1 MRLSLRILL
10 ISVSMFQVC
19 HATVASRGSR
29 SLVAMSSF
37 AVLIAATNEDTVS
50 QWIRV
55 DLVAI
60 IMFISGAHVVMRLVA
75 FLADQQILS
84 VKNRNPDSS
93 DLSALSTG
101 AHRAAVLG
109 ALRWGINFIV
119 IAVATTSVFLR
130 LNLPSSALVFLGSVA
145 GAGLGFGAQQMVGD
159 VIAGLYIIA
168 ERQFGVGDIVRLG
181 PLGVVGWVEGRVEEV
196 TLRVT
201 KIRTFDGDLVSI
213 ANGVL
218 RHNVNMSRDWSR
230 VLVSVPLPRESDIE
244 AAIDKIDAVCV
255 AMAKDPSF
263 APMLIETPSV
273 TGVDELGTENVEVRV
288 AGRSLPVQQWK
299 VERELRRRIA
309 AELRDTYVVAKDGL
323 GN

>member
-1 MRLSLRILL
+1 M
-10 ISVSMFQVC
+10 
-19 HATVASRGSR
+19 
-29 SLVAMSSF
+29 
-37 AVLIAATNEDTVS
+37 
-50 QWIRV
+50 
-55 DLVAI
+55 AI
-60 IMFISGAHVVMRLVA
+60 VMIVSGAHVLMRLVA
-75 FLADQQILS
+75 FIADQQILS

-109 ALRWGINFIV
+109 ATRWGINFIV

-159 VIAGLYIIA
+159 IIAGLYIIS

-181 PLGVVGWVEGRVEEV
+181 PFGIVGWAEGRVEEV

-201 KIRTFDGDLVSI
+201 KIRTFDGDLISV
-213 ANGVL
+213 ANGQL
-218 RHNVNMSRDWSR
+218 RQNVNMSRDWSR
-230 VLVSVPLPRESDIE
+230 VLVTVPLPRESDIE
-244 AAIDKIDAVCV
+244 KEIIRIDRVC
-255 AMAKDPSF
+255 AEMARDPKFSN
-263 APMLIETPSV
+263 MLIEIPSV
-273 TGVDELGTENVEVRV
+273 QGVDSLGEADVEVRV

-309 AELRDTYVVAKDGL
+309 AELRSTYASIKVSGEVTA
-323 GN
+323 

>member
-1 MRLSLRILL
+1 MTMFSIAMLAASTGRDTIESWLR
-10 ISVSMFQVC
+10 
-19 HATVASRGSR
+19 T
-29 SLVAMSSF
+29 
-37 AVLIAATNEDTVS
+37 
-50 QWIRV
+50 

-60 IMFISGAHVVMRLVA
+60 IMTISGAHVLMRLTA
-75 FLADQQILS
+75 FIAEQQILQ
-84 VKNRNPDSS
+84 VKSQAGERD
-93 DLSALSTG
+93 DLSVLTTG

-109 ALRWGINFIV
+109 ALRWGINFCI
-119 IAVATTSVFLR
+119 IAVAITTVLLR
-130 LNLPSSALVFLGSVA
+130 LNLPSSALVFLGSIA

-181 PLGVVGWVEGRVEEV
+181 PLGIVGWVEGRVEEV

>member
-1 MRLSLRILL
+1 ML
-10 ISVSMFQVC
+10 
-19 HATVASRGSR
+19 
-29 SLVAMSSF
+29 
-37 AVLIAATNEDTVS
+37 AATTGRDTIES
-50 QWIRV
+50 WLRT

-60 IMFISGAHVVMRLVA
+60 IMTISGAHVLMRLTA
-75 FLADQQILS
+75 FIAEQQILQ
-84 VKNRNPDSS
+84 VKSQAGERD
-93 DLSALSTG
+93 DLSVLTTG

-109 ALRWGINFIV
+109 ALRWGINFCI
-119 IAVATTSVFLR
+119 IAVAITTVLLR
-130 LNLPSSALVFLGSVA
+130 LNLPSSALVFLGSIA

-255 AMAKDPSF
+255 AMAKVPSF

>member
-1 MRLSLRILL
+1 MT
-10 ISVSMFQVC
+10 MFS
-19 HATVASRGSR
+19 T
-29 SLVAMSSF
+29 AM
-37 AVLIAATNEDTVS
+37 LAATTGRDTIES
-50 QWIRV
+50 WLRT

-60 IMFISGAHVVMRLVA
+60 IMTISGAHVLMRLTA
-75 FLADQQILS
+75 FIAEQQILQ
-84 VKNRNPDSS
+84 VKSQAGERD
-93 DLSALSTG
+93 DLSVLTTG

-109 ALRWGINFIV
+109 ALRWGINFCI
-119 IAVATTSVFLR
+119 IAVAITTVLLR
-130 LNLPSSALVFLGSVA
+130 LNLPASALVFLGSIA

-218 RHNVNMSRDWSR
+218 RQNVNMSRDWSR

-244 AAIDKIDAVCV
+244 AAIDRIDAVCE
-255 AMAKDPSF
+255 AMAQDPKF

-273 TGVDELGTENVEVRV
+273 TGVDELGAENVEVRV

-309 AELRDTYVVAKDGL
+309 AELRDTYAIAKNGEV
-323 GN
+323 N

>member
-1 MRLSLRILL
+1 ML
-10 ISVSMFQVC
+10 
-19 HATVASRGSR
+19 
-29 SLVAMSSF
+29 
-37 AVLIAATNEDTVS
+37 AATTGRDTIES
-50 QWIRV
+50 WLRT

-60 IMFISGAHVVMRLVA
+60 IMTISGAHVLMRLTA
-75 FLADQQILS
+75 FIAEQQILQ
-84 VKNRNPDSS
+84 VKSQAGERD
-93 DLSALSTG
+93 DLSVLTTG

-109 ALRWGINFIV
+109 ALRWGINFCI
-119 IAVATTSVFLR
+119 IAVAITTVLLR
-130 LNLPSSALVFLGSVA
+130 LNLPSSALVFLGSIA

-244 AAIDKIDAVCV
+244 KEIIRIDRVC
-255 AMAKDPSF
+255 AEMARDPKF
-263 APMLIETPSV
+263 AEMLIEVPSV
-273 TGVDELGTENVEVRV
+273 QGVDNLGEADVEVRV

-309 AELRDTYVVAKDGL
+309 TELRSTYAAIKVSGGVTA
-323 GN
+323 

>member
-1 MRLSLRILL
+1 
-10 ISVSMFQVC
+10 MFQVC
-19 HATVASRGSR
+19 HATVDTCGSR
-29 SLVAMSSF
+29 SLVSMNSL

-119 IAVATTSVFLR
+119 IAVAVTSVFLR

-159 VIAGLYIIA
+159 IIAGLYIIA

-181 PLGVVGWVEGRVEEV
+181 PFGIVGWAEGRVEEV

-201 KIRTFDGDLVSI
+201 KIRTFDGDLISI
-213 ANGVL
+213 ANGQL
-218 RHNVNMSRDWSR
+218 RQNVNMSRDWSR
-230 VLVSVPLPRESDIE
+230 VLVTVPLPRESDIE
-244 AAIDKIDAVCV
+244 KEIIRIDRVC
-255 AMAKDPSF
+255 AEMARDPKF
-263 APMLIETPSV
+263 AEMLIEVPSV
-273 TGVDELGTENVEVRV
+273 QGVDNLGEADVEVRV

-309 AELRDTYVVAKDGL
+309 AELRSTYAAIKVSGGVTA
-323 GN
+323 

>member
-1 MRLSLRILL
+1 ML
-10 ISVSMFQVC
+10 
-19 HATVASRGSR
+19 
-29 SLVAMSSF
+29 
-37 AVLIAATNEDTVS
+37 AATTGRDTIES
-50 QWIRV
+50 WLRT

-60 IMFISGAHVVMRLVA
+60 IMTLSGAHVLMRVTA
-75 FLADQQILS
+75 FIAEQQILQ
-84 VKNRNPDSS
+84 VKSQAGERD
-93 DLSALSTG
+93 DLSVLTTG

-109 ALRWGINFIV
+109 ALRWGINFCI
-119 IAVATTSVFLR
+119 IAVAITTVLLR
-130 LNLPSSALVFLGSVA
+130 LNLPASALVFLGSIA

-168 ERQFGVGDIVRLG
+168 ERQFGVGDVVRLG

-201 KIRTFDGDLVSI
+201 KIRTFDGDLVSV

-230 VLVSVPLPRESDIE
+230 VLVTVPLPRESDIE
-244 AAIDKIDAVCV
+244 DAITRIDAVC
-255 AMAKDPSF
+255 AQLGTDSKIGPL
-263 APMLIETPSV
+263 LIEVPSV
-273 TGVDELGTENVEVRV
+273 TGVDDLGAENVEVRV

-309 AELRDTYVVAKDGL
+309 AELREMYIEFKVNEVGEAR
-323 GN
+323 

>member
-1 MRLSLRILL
+1 MNSLAVIL
-10 ISVSMFQVC
+10 
-19 HATVASRGSR
+19 
-29 SLVAMSSF
+29 
-37 AVLIAATNEDTVS
+37 AATGRDTVS
-50 QWIRV
+50 QWLRV

-60 IMFISGAHVVMRLVA
+60 VMIVSGAHVLMRLVA
-75 FLADQQILS
+75 FIADQQILS
-84 VKNRNPDSS
+84 VRNRNPDSS

-109 ALRWGINFIV
+109 ATRWGINFIV

-159 VIAGLYIIA
+159 IIAGLYIIS

-181 PLGVVGWVEGRVEEV
+181 PFGIVGWAEGRVEEV

-201 KIRTFDGDLVSI
+201 KIRTFDGDLISV
-213 ANGVL
+213 ANGQL
-218 RHNVNMSRDWSR
+218 RQNVNMSRDWSR
-230 VLVSVPLPRESDIE
+230 VLVTVPLPRESDIE
-244 AAIDKIDAVCV
+244 KEIIRIDRVC
-255 AMAKDPSF
+255 AEMARDPKFSN
-263 APMLIETPSV
+263 MLIEIPSV
-273 TGVDELGTENVEVRV
+273 QGVDSLGDADVEVRV

-309 AELRDTYVVAKDGL
+309 AELRSTYASIKVSGEVTA
-323 GN
+323 